1 MHGENIPP
9 MGAVIAV
16 CSEKGGV
23 SKSTIALHLAAYYQ
37 ENNPPGSL
45 LLVDADPQQALTR
58 WAGEALPEQVVERV
72 DSEDEMFEH
81 LPTWSERYAMTVVDT
96 AGGDTRIARAALFGV
111 DLAVIPCG
119 PTSLDLN
126 ATEATLK
133 LVELARRTRRSNL
146 PRVLLAP
153 SKMTRTTLA
162 SEVQHQLRQFTET
175 VLDAVPQ
182 RAVIADAPT
191 AGDVVWNMGAGDVG
205 ELFRNVCRT
214 IIERAQQAHEEAL

>member
-1 MHGENIPP
+1 
-9 MGAVIAV
+9 MGAVVAV

-23 SKSTIALHLAAYYQ
+23 SKSTLALHLAAFYQ
-37 ENNPPGSL
+37 EKNPPGSL

-58 WAGEALPEQVVERV
+58 WAGEALPEQVVERI

-81 LPTWSERYAMTVVDT
+81 LPTWAERYGMTVVDT

-133 LVELARRTRRSNL
+133 LVELARRTRRSPL

-162 SEVQHQLRQFTET
+162 AEVLEQLREMGEE
-175 VLDAVPQ
+175 VLSPIPQ

-191 AGDVVWNMGAGDVG
+191 AGSVVWNMGAGDVG
-205 ELFRNVCRT
+205 ELLRDVCDSIFRH
-214 IIERAQQAHEEAL
+214 AHKAHEEA